1 METSLL
7 FARVA
12 RRTVTKQHRRF
23 KKEQGKENRRR
34 RKKKIGEKERERESR
49 GSRRVEK
56 RKRLIDGAQ
65 PKNSSDTTRE
75 GRGHRSKIL
84 EPMIYHRQWQRDRKK
99 YHLISQMS
107 NSSLSATFSDSI
119 SQAYCLVSREEEEVK
134 GRGGGAR
141 KK

>member
-1 METSLL
+1 M
-7 FARVA
+7 
-12 RRTVTKQHRRF
+12 
-23 KKEQGKENRRR
+23 
-34 RKKKIGEKERERESR
+34 
-49 GSRRVEK
+49 EK

-65 PKNSSDTTRE
+65 PKNSSDTTREGRGGE

-119 SQAYCLVSREEEEVK
+119 SQAYCLVSREEEK
-134 GRGGGAR
+134 WRGGGEAR